1 MGRRLSIWMV
11 LARLFQVL
19 ASFIPGAMNG
29 WLLYYITANKLG
41 PSKLMLVLEILV
53 CLALFAGCALS
64 ASSPGTNRGWILR
77 RLCPSDAQYAQLGG
91 SHLTNDQVTFS
102 FAYALLSL
110 LTIHTRRRSRRTAC
124 MVFSVCLDVVF
135 CFVDIT
141 IVALLC
147 FTGLPSN
154 CSGLTTMIC
163 TWSCSCPSASNI
175 LPMLTSSP

>member
-1 MGRRLSIWMV
+1 MGRRLSIWLV

-53 CLALFAGCALS
+53 SLALLASCVLS
-64 ASSPGTNRGWILR
+64 ASSPGANREWIFR

-91 SHLTNDQVTFS
+91 SRLTNYQVTIS

-135 CFVDIT
+135 CFIDIT

-163 TWSCSCPSASNI
+163 AWP
-175 LPMLTSSP
+175 LFMPFRV